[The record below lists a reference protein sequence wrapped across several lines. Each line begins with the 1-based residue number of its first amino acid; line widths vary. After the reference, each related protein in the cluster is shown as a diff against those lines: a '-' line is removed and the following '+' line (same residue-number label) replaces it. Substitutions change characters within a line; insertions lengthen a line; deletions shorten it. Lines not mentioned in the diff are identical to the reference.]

1 MLPLVLAL
9 TAALGCKEPE
19 GLCLGL
25 DADGDGLCEGRAV
38 DWSEEAWLE
47 PGTHRANIY
56 GLDPQ
61 DLERV
66 TQDGLAHAMVWPV
79 TVTGLRMPFRPLN
92 ELLSNPD
99 NGTIQGLTRQVAGFG
114 TMPELYERLGL
125 PPIPG
130 DGSVPL
136 PLDLQ
141 PGDPMGA
148 AVVDTEYGE
157 ALVFSCAACH
167 AGELFGQTVVGLSNK
182 KARPNAF
189 FDLAAKVLPTVP
201 SDVFQD
207 LSGAT
212 DGEVFLYEEAVESM
226 SWVGTRNPQVLGLDT
241 SLAQVS
247 LSLSKRGQD
256 ENASFDVRYHYNP
269 RASILDEGVADSKP
283 IPWWVM
289 RYKTAWLADGS
300 IVQGNPV
307 LTNFL
312 WNELGRGT
320 DLEELEIWLEDNQ
333 QTVDELTVAIFANE
347 APLWTDW
354 FGTEGFEMERLQA
367 GHATYEQQCAACHG
381 SVEKVWE
388 QPESKSL
395 PLEEQ
400 LKTATLYYSPQTRP
414 VDVGTDPERA
424 LSMLALEELNGLRI
438 SKSMD
443 TVVRAGQ
450 GYVPPPL
457 DGIWARY
464 PYLHNN
470 AAPTLCALLTP
481 AAQRPSSYWQG
492 PSDDPETD
500 FDAACVGFP
509 VGDQVPESWTLVED
523 AYFETSQLGLGNGGH
538 EEMLYDPEGQLV
550 VTGSVREDLILF
562 LKTL

>member
-1 MLPLVLAL
+1 MLHLLLL
-9 TAALGCKEPE
+9 TACKEPDA
-19 GLCLGL
+19 GCLGL
-25 DADGDGLCEGRAV
+25 DADGDGVCEGEQV
-38 DWSEEAWLE
+38 DWSEDAWVE

-79 TVTGLRMPFRPLN
+79 TVTGLRMPYRPLN
-92 ELLSNPD
+92 ALLSDPD

-114 TMPELYERLGL
+114 SMPELYERLGL

-136 PLDLQ
+136 PLDLA

-148 AVVDTEYGE
+148 AVVDTEHGQ

-167 AGELFGQTVVGLSNK
+167 AHALFGQTVMGLPSKN
-182 KARPNAF
+182 ARPNAF

-256 ENASFDVRYHYNP
+256 ELASFDAQYHFNP
-269 RASILDEGVADSKP
+269 RPSTLDTTVADSKP
-283 IPWWVM
+283 VPWWTM

-320 DLEELEIWLEDNQ
+320 DLEALEIWLQDNQ
-333 QTVDELTVAIFANE
+333 QVVDELTVAVFANE
-347 APLWTDW
+347 APRWTDW
-354 FGTEGFEMERLQA
+354 FGTEGFELDRLRA
-367 GHATYEQQCAACHG
+367 GHATYEAQCAGCHG
-381 SVEKVWE
+381 SVDKVWD
-388 QPESKSL
+388 QAGADAL

-400 LKTATLYYSPQTRP
+400 LRTAALYYSPQSRR
-414 VDVGTDPERA
+414 VDVGTDPGRA
-424 LSMLALEELNGLRI
+424 LGMAALEELNGLAI
-438 SKSMD
+438 SQRMD
-443 TVVRAGQ
+443 TVVRAGE

-457 DGIWARY
+457 DGIWSRY

-470 AAPTLCALLTP
+470 AAPTLCDLLTP
-481 AAQRPSSYWQG
+481 AADRVGSYWQG
-492 PSDDPETD
+492 PSEDPETD

-509 VGDQVPESWTLVED
+509 VGDRVPEAWTLVED
-523 AYFETSQLGLGNGGH
+523 AYFDSSQPGLDNGGH
-538 EEMLYDPEGQLV
+538 DQMLYDPQGQLV
-550 VTGSVREDLILF
+550 VTGAVREDLILF

>member
-1 MLPLVLAL
+1 MLSLVLSL
-9 TAALGCKEPE
+9 AACRQPE
-19 GLCLGL
+19 VPCSGL
-25 DADGDGLCEGRAV
+25 DADGDGICEGQAV
-38 DWSEEAWLE
+38 DWSEDAWLE
-47 PGTHRANIY
+47 PGTHRANLY
-56 GLDPQ
+56 SLDPQ

-79 TVTGLRMPFRPLN
+79 TATGLRMPYRPLN
-92 ELLSNPD
+92 ELLTNPD

-114 TMPELYERLGL
+114 SMEELYERLGL
-125 PPIPG
+125 PPIPD

-148 AVVDTEYGE
+148 AVVDTEHGQ

-167 AGELFGQTVVGLSNK
+167 AQELFGRTVMGLPNK
-182 KARPNAF
+182 NARPNAF

-256 ENASFDVRYHYNP
+256 ETASFDGQYHYTP
-269 RASILDEGVADSKP
+269 RASILDDSVADSKTM
-283 IPWWVM
+283 PWWTM

-320 DLEELEIWLEDNQ
+320 DLEELETWLNDNQ
-333 QTVDELTVAIFANE
+333 QVVDELTVAIFANE
-347 APLWTDW
+347 APRWTDW
-354 FGTEGFEMERLQA
+354 FGTEGFELERLQA
-367 GHATYEQQCAACHG
+367 GHATYEQQCAGCHG

-388 QPESKSL
+388 QAGAQDL
-395 PLEEQ
+395 PLEEK
-400 LKTATLYYSPQTRP
+400 LATAALYYSPQTRP
-414 VDVGTDPERA
+414 VDVGTDSSRA
-424 LSMLALEELNGLRI
+424 QGMRALEELNGLAI
-438 SKSMD
+438 SQSMG
-443 TVVRAGQ
+443 TVVRAGV

-457 DGIWARY
+457 DGIWSRY

-470 AAPTLCALLTP
+470 AAPSLCELLTP
-481 AAQRPSSYWQG
+481 AQERVVAYWQG
-492 PSDDPETD
+492 PSRDPETD
-500 FDAACVGFP
+500 FDADCVGFP
-509 VGDQVPESWTLVED
+509 VRDQVPESWTLVED
-523 AYFETSQLGLGNGGH
+523 AYFESAQPGLGNGGH
-538 EEMLYDPEGQLV
+538 DEMLYNDAGQLV
-550 VTGSVREDLILF
+550 VTGVVREDLILF